1 MAVASGASMRKS
13 APRKRVTKLKL
24 RLYVAG
30 HAANSVHAL
39 SNITTLCN
47 EHFPSRHDLE
57 VVDVLEH
64 PQRAM
69 DDGVVVTPTL
79 LKLRPTP
86 VQRIVGGLSDASQ
99 LRRLLGG
106 T

>member
-1 MAVASGASMRKS
+1 MRKG
-13 APRKRVTKLKL
+13 APRKKVTKLKL

-39 SNITTLCN
+39 VNLTALCN
-47 EHFPSRHDLE
+47 EHFPSAHELE
-57 VVDVLEH
+57 VVDVLDY

-69 DDGVVVTPTL
+69 EDGVVVTLTL

>member
-1 MAVASGASMRKS
+1 MPTS
-13 APRKRVTKLKL
+13 APRKKDAKLKL

-30 HAANSVHAL
+30 HAANSVQAL
-39 SNITTLCN
+39 SNLRALCN
-47 EHFPSRHDLE
+47 EHFSSAHDLE
-57 VVDVLEH
+57 VVDVLDH

-69 DDGVVVTPTL
+69 ADGVVVTPTL

-99 LRRLLGG
+99 LLRVLADK
-106 T
+106 